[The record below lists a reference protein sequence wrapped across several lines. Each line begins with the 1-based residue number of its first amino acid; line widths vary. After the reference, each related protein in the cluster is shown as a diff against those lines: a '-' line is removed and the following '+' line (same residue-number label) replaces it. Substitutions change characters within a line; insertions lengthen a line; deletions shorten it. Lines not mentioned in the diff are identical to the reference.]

1 MAQAQQYTFTYAE
14 LVALM
19 LRAQGITSGIWSL
32 YVKFGLAAAN
42 VGPNP
47 ESLQPA
53 AILPILEVGIQRAEA
68 LTSIAV
74 DAGALQRSA
83 GKRSTSAKK
92 KAPPRA
98 ATKKPASQ
106 RR

>member
-1 MAQAQQYTFTYAE
+1 MAQAQQYTFSYAE
-14 LVALM
+14 LVELM

-42 VGPNP
+42 VGPSP

-53 AILPILEVGIQRAEA
+53 AILPILEVGIQRAEE

-74 DAGALQRSA
+74 DAGSLEGRS
-83 GKRSTSAKK
+83 GKSPTSAKVK
-92 KAPPRA
+92 SQPRA
-98 ATKKPASQ
+98 IVKKPASK

>member
-14 LVALM
+14 LVELM

-42 VGPNP
+42 VGPSP

-53 AILPILEVGIQRAEA
+53 AILPILELGIQRAEG

-74 DAGALQRSA
+74 DADAL
-83 GKRSTSAKK
+83 KRRADKRLTSAKK

-98 ATKKPASQ
+98 AATKPAS
-106 RR
+106 RRR

>member
-1 MAQAQQYTFTYAE
+1 MAQAQQYTFTYTE
-14 LVALM
+14 LVELM

-42 VGPNP
+42 VGPSP

-53 AILPILEVGIQRAEA
+53 AILPILELGIQRAEE

-74 DAGALQRSA
+74 DAGALERSA
-83 GKRSTSAKK
+83 DKRPTPTKT

-98 ATKKPASQ
+98 AAKKPAST